1 MSPRIGHE
9 VIRRLR
15 VSSTNTLALE
25 LASAGASHGSIVLAD
40 SQEGGRGRQGRKW
53 ASPEGQLNIY
63 MSVILR
69 QEDTPALREAPGLIP
84 LAAGL
89 ATIEAIKKTAHLNDL
104 SLKWP
109 NDIMAGGRKLGGI
122 LVEART
128 KSSGAIYAALGIG
141 LNVNSRAK
149 DFPPEPRET
158 ATSILM
164 ESGDKSDLDA
174 LVRAIA
180 LELEGTLGLT
190 ETVDGRN
197 GMLSGYRKA
206 CSTLGL
212 KVTAHMTGSQLSG
225 LASDIDP
232 MGRLLIKSPAGTE
245 AISSA
250 DITHLR

>member
-1 MSPRIGHE
+1 MTHIGHE

-25 LASAGASHGSIVLAD
+25 LASEGASHGSIVLAD
-40 SQEGGRGRQGRKW
+40 SQQDGRGRQGREW

-69 QEDTPALREAPGLIP
+69 QKDTPALKETPGLIP

-89 ATIEAIKKTAHLNDL
+89 ATLEAINNTIDINGI

-128 KSSGAIYAALGIG
+128 KSDKTIYAALGIG
-141 LNVNSRAK
+141 VNVNSRAK
-149 DFPPEPRET
+149 DFPPELKET
-158 ATSILM
+158 ATSLLM
-164 ESGDKSDLDA
+164 ESGDKSNLDT

-180 LELEGTLGLT
+180 LKLEGTLALT
-190 ETVDGRN
+190 RTVDCRGE
-197 GMLSGYRKA
+197 MLIKYKEA

-212 KVTAHMTGSQLSG
+212 EVTAHMTGSQLSG
-225 LASDIDP
+225 LASDVDA

-245 AISSA
+245 AVSSA